1 VPPRCSYTISGGP
14 DPCRLADA
22 AAAPA
27 ENGARGPA
35 VWYWNGS
42 SWGIRE
48 LPSIDASSRGEPL
61 DERGWWAEDGR
72 EEL

>member
-1 VPPRCSYTISGGP
+1 V
-14 DPCRLADA
+14 